1 MKDINNKKI
10 NIYIGL
16 TTNQNKPLNLKDTLK
31 IISNLFIKNGIT
43 GFNINR
49 IMGYWNKTQEK
60 ALIVSFINT
69 YNLKYSLLK
78 EIIIKL
84 RDDLKQ
90 DAVLLEVLN
99 IPFEFI

>member
-1 MKDINNKKI
+1 MKNINNKKI

-16 TTNQNKPLNLKDTLK
+16 TTNLNKELDLKKTLK
-31 IISNLFIKNGIT
+31 IISNLFIKKGII
-43 GFNINR
+43 GFNINKVV
-49 IMGYWNKTQEK
+49 GFWNKKRER
-60 ALIVSFINT
+60 ALIISFINT